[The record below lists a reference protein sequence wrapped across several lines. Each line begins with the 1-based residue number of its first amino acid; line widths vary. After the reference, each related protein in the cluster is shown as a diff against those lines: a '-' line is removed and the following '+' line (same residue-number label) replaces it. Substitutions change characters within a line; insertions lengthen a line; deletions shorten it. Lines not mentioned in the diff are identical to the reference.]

1 MSKKMSRGQYQRL
14 AIDSINDAVECF
26 DAGFFTLA
34 EVNDQM
40 GEYYLY
46 KANNF
51 GRVENTETD
60 YEE

>member
-26 DAGFFTLA
+26 DAGFTTIA
-34 EVNDQM
+34 EVNDEM
-40 GEYYLY
+40 GQYYLY
-46 KANNF
+46 KAQVF
-51 GRVENTETD
+51 GQQIEED